1 MSDLH
6 AAVPESLSGLW
17 REQDARNA
25 ELLRQSPTL
34 GSHITSQ
41 VLPFTLDLS
50 TSELSADA
58 DVALGALEKTAARIA
73 IESLVSLARA
83 GDIDHLGGGLELI
96 GPLLMTLGIT
106 DYQGHHYAIEHGHTS
121 IGYYSALAALGF
133 LPRERV
139 IEHFRR
145 SLDMA
150 GHVLWVPGG
159 TPLGSGRLGVMV
171 PVTTGWSLGL
181 RSKFGTD
188 ALVVCHTGDAGWVSG
203 QAMNGFI
210 TASIQQA
217 PLVFV
222 MHRNHIQLSGT
233 TARIMDRDPRPI
245 IASLGIEILEIAS
258 LHDRRELFRAYAHAY
273 RAAQA
278 GKPTL
283 IYPTGFESTIAE
295 FAEKYGISDSAAHF
309 AAKHNASMQA
319 RVKVPGSLMS
329 YRDDHAML
337 ECLFYVNELPG
348 GEAHHDGGMKG
359 RDGAATLA
367 NPMLALT
374 AAETNAVESLRRAS
388 PRLVEQKARPAA
400 GSPNLVV
407 SASDV
412 RDVALPGTDKQ
423 VSVRAGTEAAYVA
436 VAKKFP
442 EQCFFVSCDLN
453 PSTKL
458 GKAAALVPK
467 THQIEMSI
475 QEQAA
480 TLVNDGLA
488 FVDGPQL
495 NAFAT
500 FAAFMEGIARE
511 GFEFWRYQ
519 RNLNGVN
526 EGLNVLMHLAHVGA
540 CTGRDHFSGWSLDW
554 INLAIGYLPYLHR
567 FYAPADARAGFIAI
581 LDAAAHYGGHIAAI
595 PRDNLP
601 VLTRQGSQ
609 DPLWQGTDAW
619 TPTTVAR
626 KHSGA
631 KSVILAF
638 GAPAFLALSA
648 AEKATQ
654 QGVPTDAIVI
664 NGLPLP
670 EMFLSDVSSTYS
682 RVLTIEDGLIGSPQ
696 AGVRGFAG
704 LVASRL
710 RHAGTSLHHFGIV
723 DPTVAPSEHYVK
735 VWEHFGMTEA
745 HLLQVLTTK

>member
-1 MSDLH
+1 LSDLH
-6 AAVPESLSGLW
+6 VAVSESLSGLS
-17 REQDARNA
+17 RAQGARNA

-34 GSHITSQ
+34 GAALTST
-41 VLPFTLDLS
+41 VLPFTVDLS
-50 TSELSADA
+50 KPDLTAAADA
-58 DVALGALEKTAARIA
+58 ALAGLEKTAARIA
-73 IESLVSLARA
+73 IESLVSLAKD

-96 GPLLMTLGIT
+96 GPLLMTLGVT
-106 DYQGHHYAIEHGHTS
+106 DYQGRQFAIEHGHTS

-139 IEHFRR
+139 IDHFRR

-171 PVTTGWSLGL
+171 PVATGWSIGL
-181 RSKFGTD
+181 RSKHGQD

-210 TASIQQA
+210 TASIQKA
-217 PLVFV
+217 PVVFV

-245 IASLGIEILEIAS
+245 IASLGVEILEIES
-258 LHDRRELFRAYAHAY
+258 LHNRQDLFRAYAHAAAAA
-273 RAAQA
+273 RA
-278 GKPTL
+278 GTPTL
-283 IYPTGFESTIAE
+283 IYPVGNAVTIAD
-295 FAEKYGISDSAAHF
+295 FAAQHGISDSATHF
-309 AAKHNASMQA
+309 CARHNVSLDT
-319 RVKVPGSLMS
+319 RVTVPGSLMS

-359 RDGAATLA
+359 RDGARTLA
-367 NPMLALT
+367 NPMLALSS
-374 AAETNAVESLRRAS
+374 AEHDAVEQLRRSA
-388 PRLVEQKARPAA
+388 PRVVEQKARPAA
-400 GSPNLVV
+400 GTPNLVV
-407 SASDV
+407 TPNDI
-412 RDVALPGTDKQ
+412 RDVALPGTDKTA
-423 VSVRAGTEAAYVA
+423 SVRAGTEAAYVA
-436 VAKKFP
+436 IARKFP

-467 THQIEMSI
+467 THRIEMSI

-488 FVDGPQL
+488 FVDGRQF

-500 FAAFMEGIARE
+500 FSAFMEGIARE

-554 INLAIGYLPYLHR
+554 VNLALGYLPYLHR

-601 VLTRQGSQ
+601 VLTRQGSHE
-609 DPLWQGTDAW
+609 PLWQASDGW

-626 KHSGA
+626 KHAGA
-631 KSVILAF
+631 RNVILAL
-638 GAPAFLALSA
+638 GAPAFVAVNA
-648 AEKATQ
+648 ADRASQAGT
-654 QGVPTDAIVI
+654 PTDAIVV

-670 EMFLSDVSSTYS
+670 ETCFAEIASYQ
-682 RVLTIEDGLIGSPQ
+682 RVLTIEDGLIGSPSS
-696 AGVRGFAG
+696 GLRGFAG
-704 LVASRL
+704 LVASSL
-710 RHAGTSLHHFGIV
+710 RGHADLHHFGIV
-723 DPTVAPSEHYVK
+723 DPSVAPSEHYVK

-745 HLLQVLTTK
+745 DLLRVLTAK